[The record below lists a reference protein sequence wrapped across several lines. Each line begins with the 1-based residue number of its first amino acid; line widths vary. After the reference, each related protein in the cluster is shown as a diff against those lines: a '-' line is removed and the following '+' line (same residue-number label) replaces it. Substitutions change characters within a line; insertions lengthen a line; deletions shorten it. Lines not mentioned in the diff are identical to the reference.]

1 MEREENV
8 CVEFVQPSGAEA
20 QKEEEKSGLGKFK
33 DVDALLKAYGCLQ
46 AEFTRRSQRLKELER
61 EEENRKAA
69 QKAGAGAKGV
79 EKLRENAKVRKA
91 DETAFDEFVRE
102 IELADG
108 AEDGAVSNANAV
120 TAAVTVAVAENR
132 PSLEAKAESA
142 ENGEEKRKEETGEQ
156 AAIGAEESKESSAKR
171 AVFER
176 TENGSSIA
184 SSRESVEIP
193 SPTLYELV
201 SRDEGVRLRIIG
213 EYLASLQKRGAPL
226 TAGGAG
232 APVTPPMKAR
242 TIDEAGTMAL
252 RWFKK

>member
-1 MEREENV
+1 MEKEENV

-20 QKEEEKSGLGKFK
+20 QEQEKSGLGKFK

-69 QKAGAGAKGV
+69 QKAAGAEANGV
-79 EKLRENAKVRKA
+79 EKLRENAKARKA
-91 DETAFDEFVRE
+91 GEAAFDEFVRE

-108 AEDGAVSNANAV
+108 VQTGE
-120 TAAVTVAVAENR
+120 ENR
-132 PSLEAKAESA
+132 PSLHAKGEIAETC
-142 ENGEEKRKEETGEQ
+142 EEKQKEETGEK
-156 AAIGAEESKESSAKR
+156 AAIGAEETQENSAGC

-176 TENGSSIA
+176 AENGSSVA
-184 SSRESVEIP
+184 SSRESAEIP

-201 SRDEGVRLRIIG
+201 CRDEGVRLRIIG
-213 EYLASLQKRGAPL
+213 EYLSSLQKRGAPL